1 MDIKKR
7 MTFAQLLSRIGG
19 PDLSEEGIEVIVCFL
34 EDDANHQIN
43 AAKALKEKGKIIL
56 SIGLL
61 PFSFENKE
69 TILATLE
76 RAQLLQNTSDG
87 CILLNKDSFIDRGC
101 NPEEVAI
108 QIELFVDN
116 IEQRLQDLLREGT
129 ISVDA
134 ETLKDVL
141 RDCGTYVV
149 TRGVAGGLGRVECA
163 FQNAF
168 ESASYS
174 KLDISTARKLI
185 IKVIVPN
192 RTTLSNEEHSRL
204 HQLISN
210 LPKNIDVILGI
221 GCSDDLAEDQIE
233 ILMLGTG
240 LDPILDK

>member
-19 PDLSEEGIEVIVCFL
+19 PDLSEEGIEVVVCFL
-34 EDDANHQIN
+34 ENDANHQIN

-61 PFSFENKE
+61 PFSFENKGKM
-69 TILATLE
+69 LATLE
-76 RAQLLQNTSDG
+76 RAKLLQSTSDG
-87 CILLNKDSFIDRGC
+87 CILLNKDSFIDRRC
-101 NPEEVAI
+101 NPEEVAT
-108 QIELFVDN
+108 QIELFICDIEQGLQDILRDGAVN
-116 IEQRLQDLLREGT
+116 IEAESLRE
-129 ISVDA
+129 A
-134 ETLKDVL
+134 L
-141 RDCGTYVV
+141 RDCGTYMV
-149 TRGVAGGLGRVECA
+149 TRGVAEGLSRVEHA

-168 ESASYS
+168 ESTSYS
-174 KLDISTARKLI
+174 KLDIRKARKLI

-210 LPKNIDVILGI
+210 LPNNMDVIFGI
-221 GCSDDLAEDQIE
+221 GTSDDLAEDQIE